1 MGANIFKLENIKHK
15 EVLQIENLEIKQR
28 KVTSIIGASA
38 SGKSTLLTL
47 LNKMITA
54 DSGEIF
60 FKEKNIKNI
69 DSINLRR
76 EVIMLSQDTVVFEG
90 NIKNNLLIGLS
101 YSEKPMADDAIL
113 IKVLKKVSLNK
124 DLDSTCDNLSGGEK
138 QRLALARI
146 MLINPEIYLLDEPLS
161 ALDDRMKDSIIKML
175 TKHIKENKKTLI
187 IVTHSKEIIKRY
199 SDFIIELDKGKIIR
213 TEEVK
218 NG

>member
-15 EVLQIENLEIKQR
+15 EVLQIENLETKQR